1 MMKQIAK
8 FIVNERHYELSIE
21 PHVLLVEVLRDE
33 LGLTGTKHS
42 CGIGNC
48 GACTV
53 LVDGR
58 PVLSCLTLALTVQ
71 GRNITTIEGLAQG
84 TTLHPIQKAFVDHGA
99 IQCGYCTPGMILS
112 AKALLDK
119 NLNPT
124 EQELKQALSGNL
136 CRCTGY
142 IKIVD
147 AVVAAAEAMS
157 KEADT

>member
-1 MMKQIAK
+1 MKRIAT
-8 FIVNERHYELSIE
+8 FIVNEKHYELAIE
-21 PHVLLVEVLRDE
+21 SHMLLVEVLRDE

-53 LVDGR
+53 LINGR
-58 PVLSCLTLALTVQ
+58 ATLSCLTLALTVQ
-71 GRNITTIEGLAQG
+71 GKGITTIEGLAQG
-84 TTLHPIQKAFVDHGA
+84 TTLHPIQKTFVEHGA
-99 IQCGYCTPGMILS
+99 IQCGYCTPGMVLS

-124 EQELKQALSGNL
+124 EQEVKNALSGNL

-142 IKIVD
+142 IKIID
-147 AVVAAAEAMS
+147 AVLAAAEAMS
-157 KEADT
+157 KEAHP

>member
-84 TTLHPIQKAFVDHGA
+84 TTLHPIQKAFVDHAA

-142 IKIVD
+142 VKIVD
-147 AVVAAAEAMS
+147 AVAAAQQVS
-157 KEADT
+157 P

>member
-1 MMKQIAK
+1 MKQIAT
-8 FIVNERHYELSIE
+8 FMVNGKRYELAIE
-21 PHVLLVEVLRDE
+21 PHMLLVEVLRDE

-58 PVLSCLTLALTVQ
+58 TAVSCMVLAVTVQ
-71 GRNITTIEGLAQG
+71 GKGITTIEGLAQG
-84 TTLHPIQKAFVDHGA
+84 TALHPIQKAFIEHGA
-99 IQCGYCTPGMILS
+99 IQCGYCTPGMVLS
-112 AKALLDK
+112 AKSLLDK

-124 EQELKQALSGNL
+124 EQEVKHALSGNL

-142 IKIVD
+142 IKIID
-147 AVVAAAEAMS
+147 AVLEAAKAMS
-157 KEADT
+157 KEAHP

>member
-1 MMKQIAK
+1 MKQIAT
-8 FIVNERHYELSIE
+8 FIVNEKRYELAIE
-21 PHVLLVEVLRDE
+21 PHMLLVEVLRDE

-42 CGIGNC
+42 CGIGSC

-53 LVDGR
+53 LIDGR
-58 PVLSCLTLALTVQ
+58 PTLSCLTLALTVR
-71 GRNITTIEGLAQG
+71 GKDITTIEGLAQG
-84 TTLHPIQKAFVDHGA
+84 TALHPIQKAFVEHGA

-124 EQELKQALSGNL
+124 DKEVKHALSGNL

-142 IKIVD
+142 IKIID
-147 AVVAAAEAMS
+147 AVLAAAEEMS
-157 KEADT
+157 KEAHP

>member
-84 TTLHPIQKAFVDHGA
+84 TTLHPIQKAFVDHAA

-124 EQELKQALSGNL
+124 EQEVKQALSGNL

-142 IKIVD
+142 VKIVD
-147 AVVAAAEAMS
+147 AVAAAAEVMS
-157 KEADT
+157 KEAST

>member
-1 MMKQIAK
+1 MKQIAT
-8 FIVNERHYELSIE
+8 FIVNEKRYELAIE
-21 PHVLLVEVLRDE
+21 PHMLLVEVLRDE

-42 CGIGNC
+42 CGIGSC

-53 LVDGR
+53 LIDGR
-58 PVLSCLTLALTVQ
+58 PTLSCLTLALTVR
-71 GRNITTIEGLAQG
+71 GKDIRTIEGLAQG
-84 TTLHPIQKAFVDHGA
+84 TTLHPIQKTFVEHGA

-147 AVVAAAEAMS
+147 AVVAAAEVMS
-157 KEADT
+157 KEAST